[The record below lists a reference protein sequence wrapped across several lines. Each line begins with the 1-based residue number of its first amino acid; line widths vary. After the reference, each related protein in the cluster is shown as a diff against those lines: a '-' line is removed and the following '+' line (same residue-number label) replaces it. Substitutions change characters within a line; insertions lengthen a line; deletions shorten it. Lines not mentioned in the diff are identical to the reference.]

1 MKTEIHILI
10 VAIED
15 LHVQIMVGYAF
26 DQKLQGN
33 KAIDFHE
40 FINDLLD
47 KNYYKL
53 CEGVK

>member
-1 MKTEIHILI
+1 METNLK
-10 VAIED
+10 
-15 LHVQIMVGYAF
+15 YKN
-26 DQKLQGN
+26 QKLQGN

-40 FINDLLD
+40 FINELLD